1 MFSKANDVDKEGK
14 NFFYLLELDIEGS
27 LHNQICNISCS
38 NQCLI
43 NFQASEKDVYI
54 SLASFDQ
61 SFVCGILRNGPFPQ

>member
-14 NFFYLLELDIEGS
+14 NFSCWNWISRVLYTIRYA
-27 LHNQICNISCS
+27 IISCS

-43 NFQASEKDVYI
+43 NFQVFEKDAYI
-54 SLASFDQ
+54 SLASFDH